1 MCTRGTDAS
10 RDNAKG
16 HMTKDEWGK
25 IKYFV
30 PEEFDSPDAPGS
42 GLAMMDYAFVERLD
56 RLRKL
61 WGRPLVVNS
70 GYRTRDRNTA
80 VGGVKDSAHQRGL
93 AADLRTSD
101 ITDAIRFALV
111 AAMNGFQRIGVDMA
125 GKYVHLDSDT
135 SLPSPAVW
143 FYHVK

>member
-1 MCTRGTDAS
+1 
-10 RDNAKG
+10 
-16 HMTKDEWGK
+16 MTKEEWGK

-42 GLAMMDYAFVERLD
+42 GFAMMDYALVERLD
-56 RLRKL
+56 RLRRV

-70 GYRTRDRNTA
+70 GYRTAAHNKS

-101 ITDAIRFALV
+101 LTDAIRFSIV
-111 AAMNGFQRIGVDMA
+111 AALNGFSRIGVDMK
-125 GKYVHLDSDT
+125 GRYVHVDCDM

-143 FYHVK
+143 FYNV